1 QLAVANETIA
11 SLKQQNEML
20 ARQQQELYSQIA
32 TLQSIVAEVKATSKG
47 IGIGAGF
54 APAITPIA
62 GPPGPPPPPEP
73 EIFDIGD
80 PEEGEEEQVDDDPIV
95 EPRAVGNNDRG
106 FDGGA
111 DAQPHDEN
119 EEEDYEAATYKYK
132 DLQDLKMPQLPK
144 DNVGFRSW
152 RNALLTQY
160 SAIDRTGQARRT
172 FGWLWEQFSDHLA
185 ELREDAN
192 ERQDANAKAKSI
204 ATAVPAKDT
213 AVPAAPGKPPKGR
226 LLHLPPLFVLTFL
239 RLHMKLGRSLTPF
252 ESLRAQGVYT
262 DDLVCHEDEPVSF
275 ETGLFRSGTRDPE
288 GEDIDL
294 LAESDLYRILGLPR
308 SAKADDIKRA
318 YRKRFHPDKN
328 PDDPDAK
335 LKFQKAFTVLSDEN
349 KRAKYDNSG
358 DMDLEGFDVETFME
372 MVNAAGLK
380 FQKQDR
386 GSDERDGRD
395 DFPAPGKGLGGHLST

>member
-1 QLAVANETIA
+1 MASSHEMETDPLQISSTSASDEAAAAVQAPDVQQQAQDQVQAIAANMSNQAQTRVQAIEQQAQAMVSEVSVEASRQLAVANETIA

-239 RLHMKLGRSLTPF
+239 RLHMKLGRSLTSF

-275 ETGLFRSGTRDPE
+275 ET
-288 GEDIDL
+288 
-294 LAESDLYRILGLPR
+294 
-308 SAKADDIKRA
+308 
-318 YRKRFHPDKN
+318 
-328 PDDPDAK
+328 
-335 LKFQKAFTVLSDEN
+335 
-349 KRAKYDNSG
+349 
-358 DMDLEGFDVETFME
+358 
-372 MVNAAGLK
+372 
-380 FQKQDR
+380 
-386 GSDERDGRD
+386 
-395 DFPAPGKGLGGHLST
+395 